1 MFEDASLSVR
11 RYAPS
16 EVEYIHDWNQVVLPV
31 EGAQDVDFGHT
42 GGTIVAARGVLV
54 PRGQPHMVRTR
65 GDRGQALSMDVWRQ
79 AREAPFFR
87 LDAGL
92 RHLLGY
98 VAHDLAEESG
108 DAATAG
114 RMADLVIDALGR
126 RLGRDHRPAGIRR
139 ALDLIHARYAEAIP
153 VTELAAVAGLSVS
166 AFNQH
171 FRAAVG
177 RAPCDYRIDLR
188 IDCAARLLAGRRPV
202 DCRDRRGDRLFRPE
216 RPDPRHAPAPRHYPC
231 AASRQVLPIRL
242 GLAAGRCRLS
252 NLYKLLAF

>member
-65 GDRGQALSMDVWRQ
+65 GDNLFVVLDLPRRRGRGQALSMDVWRQ

-188 IDCAARLLAGRRPV
+188 IDCAARLLRAGDLSIAEIAVATGFSDQSALTRAMRRRLGTTPARL
-202 DCRDRRGDRLFRPE
+202 RDRF
-216 RPDPRHAPAPRHYPC
+216 
-231 AASRQVLPIRL
+231 
-242 GLAAGRCRLS
+242 CRS
-252 NLYKLLAF
+252 G